1 MSESLLPDSESVE
14 SVESVRYASF
24 SFLSD
29 PALCCNT
36 IGPFCDIFEVEVEV
50 EAFFSSGNRRSR
62 ASGVGFEMKFSY
74 FS

>member
-29 PALCCNT
+29 PALCCNA
-36 IGPFCDIFEVEVEV
+36 IGPCCDVFEVEVD
-50 EAFFSSGNRRSR
+50 ALFSSGNRRSR

-74 FS
+74 SS

>member
-36 IGPFCDIFEVEVEV
+36 IGPCCCDVFEVG
-50 EAFFSSGNRRSR
+50 ALFSSGNRRSR

-74 FS
+74 SS